1 MSLLAETSVNGNG
14 VAETIVVFAITGAYV
29 CVGNTPRPQD
39 GVGEP
44 LVCPRSDN
52 GCTVFLDG
60 SWESLFPSCLI
71 YQLIGLTGGLSGSIW
86 LMLFLQLEKPGFQ
99 ILTCCAWI
107 GFILL

>member
-1 MSLLAETSVNGNG
+1 MTQLAETSVNGNG
-14 VAETIVVFAITGAYV
+14 VAEIIVVFAITGACV

-39 GVGEP
+39 GVGEL

-60 SWESLFPSCLI
+60 SWKSLFLSDILADW
-71 YQLIGLTGGLSGSIW
+71 TVGGLSGLTW
-86 LMLFLQLEKPGFQ
+86 LMLFLQLKKPGFQ
-99 ILTCCAWI
+99 ILTSCAWI